1 QLYDSQPFGE
11 IRIEIQ
17 NRTDKTLT
25 VQNLRSV
32 EALGEPTLDLGATAS
47 ADRVLS
53 DSFSE
58 DWPALRIY
66 DLGTTPKE
74 APQSGMHRAVGSQ
87 LIYNRQSQQSIFF
100 GALSADRFLTIL
112 HLQAHN
118 EAGGPTVASYTV
130 DSTGTTEI
138 QSSIGEIRNPTDQV
152 ILSVPI
158 AAAGNIT
165 SEPVMFA
172 AGNDY
177 HAQLEAY
184 GAAIRILHRARVNAQ
199 NPMGWWS
206 WTAYYD
212 TITEGNIS
220 T

>member
-1 QLYDSQPFGE
+1 KNGVHPIIHATVAAELDHHWVKSGDYPKHEIAQSDFEDALGHGRQITVTSTGLAAKPNLVYALQLYDSQPFGE

-87 LIYNRQSQQSIFF
+87 LIYNRQSQQSIF
-100 GALSADRFLTIL
+100 
-112 HLQAHN
+112 
-118 EAGGPTVASYTV
+118 
-130 DSTGTTEI
+130 
-138 QSSIGEIRNPTDQV
+138 
-152 ILSVPI
+152 
-158 AAAGNIT
+158 
-165 SEPVMFA
+165 
-172 AGNDY
+172 
-177 HAQLEAY
+177 
-184 GAAIRILHRARVNAQ
+184 
-199 NPMGWWS
+199 
-206 WTAYYD
+206 
-212 TITEGNIS
+212 
-220 T
+220 